1 MNIEQTRNLLHKA
14 QEAGDLEAADFYEGL
29 LIDLFFEAK
38 EQEFNNLSAMNEGAR

>member
-29 LIDLFFEAK
+29 LIDMFFEAK
-38 EQEFNNLSAMNEGAR
+38 EQEHNVLEEMNA